1 MNLAGHEI
9 SERDLIGRA
18 LSNMEPIRGHRHLL
32 RWAVV
37 AYRFGVGST
46 VAAAL
51 CREFCLDP
59 DEEIKR

>member
-1 MNLAGHEI
+1 MNLAGHEFK
-9 SERDLIGRA
+9 ERDLISRA
-18 LSNMEPIRGHRHLL
+18 LHNMEPIRGRRHLP

-46 VAAAL
+46 VASAL
-51 CREFCLDP
+51 CREFGLDP